1 MIGSGTRAAR
11 RARTRRLS
19 EHRKILTNCLCQ
31 AFQGRYRTVIQFQVV
46 PQLSCQSVARAP
58 GTWLHSRVWTGIV
71 AQEPETLERKVIAPC
86 PFDGVRDGEAGG
98 RTLRV
103 QSRQCFI
110 QQVSQ
115 IVGDQRDPVEIAR

>member
-11 RARTRRLS
+11 RARTGL
-19 EHRKILTNCLCQ
+19 
-31 AFQGRYRTVIQFQVV
+31 
-46 PQLSCQSVARAP
+46 
-58 GTWLHSRVWTGIV
+58 V

-86 PFDGVRDGEAGG
+86 PFDGIRDGEAGG